1 MNLITL
7 MVIGL
12 FRLFHFRWVLL
23 LYGFWGIAPFFP
35 KFLNLWGLSCLEYSF
50 IFFLMAVGF
59 VVILLISLLIL
70 VIYVHLFICVI
81 LSFIN
86 FIDFFFFTN
95 QHFEL
100 IFSIF
105 FLLLISWISIL
116 YYFLLI
122 TLRLFCSSLS

>member
-59 VVILLISLLIL
+59 VMILLISLLIL

-86 FIDFFFFTN
+86 FIDFFFMN